1 MLNDHTSQPVRKSS
15 LLIDKGKEMII
26 IIKILWILFAV
37 VLKLVTIGLGAY
49 ILENMFDAIE
59 RLIDRSMGIV
69 TV

>member
-1 MLNDHTSQPVRKSS
+1 
-15 LLIDKGKEMII
+15 MIV

-37 VLKLVTIGLGAY
+37 VLKLATIGLGAY

-59 RLIDRSMGIV
+59 RLIDKSMGIV